1 MSSKPKV
8 LEEFLDLILRP
19 VGTMVLADEYDGLA
33 DAHMEK
39 GTLRYMDQLMG
50 DLSLWNF
57 ETLAE
62 FEARTVSR

>member
-1 MSSKPKV
+1 M
-8 LEEFLDLILRP
+8 RP

-39 GTLRYMDQLMG
+39 ATLRYMDQLMG